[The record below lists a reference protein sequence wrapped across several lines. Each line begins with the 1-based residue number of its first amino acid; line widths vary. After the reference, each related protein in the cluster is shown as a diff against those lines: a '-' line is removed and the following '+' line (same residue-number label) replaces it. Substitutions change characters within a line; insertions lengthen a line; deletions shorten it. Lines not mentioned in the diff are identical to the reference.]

1 MSLLNLVN
9 FPKLKSNKAFA
20 PEISLEKQEFS
31 QEIELLVKSYKK
43 VILMVI
49 GDFLGEIG
57 KHKKE
62 DTWLFG
68 LLGILEQHVREI
80 QGCISNG
87 VLSLKTNHLD
97 MYSEIVGIMEDSYE
111 DWSVGA
117 DNGVQTKIQKGSSL
131 CLNFLCDKL
140 IYLENVLDAQN
151 IIFRSAPPGDLTFV
165 GNSRISV
172 VDGLKKGQDSTV
184 YRMLEDLELKNGY
197 GDPVHI
203 KTSENFDFKKGVLS
217 LYVELTNVS
226 KCFLTDLCL
235 TVNIDNTF
243 VIGNDFEMTERT
255 FKVEQLTS
263 GNSVNLCVNF
273 GINKFASGKIKLSL
287 TSDMLRNCEKDFT
300 PLQISGER

>member
-1 MSLLNLVN
+1 
-9 FPKLKSNKAFA
+9 
-20 PEISLEKQEFS
+20 
-31 QEIELLVKSYKK
+31 
-43 VILMVI
+43 MVI
-49 GDFLGEIG
+49 GDFLAEC
-57 KHKKE
+57 KKFRQE
-62 DTWLFG
+62 GAWLCGF
-68 LLGILEQHVREI
+68 LEVLERHVVEI
-80 QGCISNG
+80 QGCVRDG
-87 VLSLKTNHLD
+87 VLSVRTGSLGL
-97 MYSEIVGIMEDSYE
+97 YRELVGVMEDSYE

-117 DNGVQTKIQKGSSL
+117 GGGVGGKIQKGSSL

-140 IYLENVLDAQN
+140 IFLENVLDAQN
-151 IIFRSAPPGDLTFV
+151 VIFRSAPPGDLTFV

-172 VDGLKKGQDSTV
+172 VDGLRKGQDSTV
-184 YRMLEDLELKNGY
+184 YTMLEDLELKNGY

-217 LYVELTNVS
+217 VYIELTNVS

-235 TVNIDNTF
+235 MVNIDNTF

-273 GINKFASGKIKLSL
+273 GVNKFASGKIKLTL

-300 PLQISGER
+300 PVQISGEK